1 MIHHIRHQS
10 RDYYREKSFLL
21 HTYTFLCEH
30 SRKKASFYHEFF
42 TTKKISLSLFP
53 CTPPSR
59 CKRWS
64 LSILNFC
71 PSPICYFSFISL
83 LSFAT
88 ELLNSEV
95 FTAPFPLR
103 ILRNN
108 KTEFFTAQIFISHF
122 LLLFAKKTTSAN
134 LRFYTRNHPY
144 NPAYNMKKELF
155 SLKTE
160 ILSSQLPW
168 NYLRLTEKESPLS
181 NERTSVISER
191 ISVVNRKNLRFF
203 YIIIKYKRVK
213 SNYISL

>member
-1 MIHHIRHQS
+1 LPTPQNG
-10 RDYYREKSFLL
+10 DCYR
-21 HTYTFLCEH
+21 TF
-30 SRKKASFYHEFF
+30 F
-42 TTKKISLSLFP
+42 
-53 CTPPSR
+53 
-59 CKRWS
+59 
-64 LSILNFC
+64 
-71 PSPICYFSFISL
+71 SL

-144 NPAYNMKKELF
+144 TPAYNMKKELF

-160 ILSSQLPW
+160 ILSSQLP
-168 NYLRLTEKESPLS
+168 
-181 NERTSVISER
+181 
-191 ISVVNRKNLRFF
+191 
-203 YIIIKYKRVK
+203 
-213 SNYISL
+213 